1 MHATGQQR
9 PGKRLT
15 TKDWSEPARC
25 DFRSLQKEND
35 IAVAEKFNDFKDI
48 EQISETRDRIDKDKS
63 IANFLE
69 RIAKGRSELG
79 PREEK

>member
-9 PGKRLT
+9 PGNRLT
-15 TKDWSEPARC
+15 TKDWSGPDRC

-35 IAVAEKFNDFKDI
+35 IAVVENFNDVKEM
-48 EQISETRDRIDKDKS
+48 EQISETRDKIDKDKI
-63 IANFLE
+63 IANFCE
-69 RIAKGRSELG
+69 RIANERSELG